1 MSQFSNK
8 KLILGCAVGLIV
20 FLVVIGSVILTQK
33 PQESMNE
40 PQEPIPQEEVKT
52 PVFDRLI
59 RLTDADSGFIL
70 NKDEPSFIFVG
81 HFETNESD
89 KALKEIYE
97 KLNEEFGYS
106 NLAYVIDLDE
116 STLEISDDSV
126 IFGTETLKA
135 KGHIALIFE
144 GEVAATFDMKD
155 QTIESTRAFFNQ
167 FYVGESASEEN
178 N

>member
-1 MSQFSNK
+1 MSQISNR
-8 KLILGCAVGLIV
+8 KLIYGCIAGLLV
-20 FLVVIGSVILTQK
+20 FLVIIGSVLFTQK
-33 PQESMNE
+33 PKESIDE
-40 PQEPIPQEEVKT
+40 PQEPIQQEEVKT